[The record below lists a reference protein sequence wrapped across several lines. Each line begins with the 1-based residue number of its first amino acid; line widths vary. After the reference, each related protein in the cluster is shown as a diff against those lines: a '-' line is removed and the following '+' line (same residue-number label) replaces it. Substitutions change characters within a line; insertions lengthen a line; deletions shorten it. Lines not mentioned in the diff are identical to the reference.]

1 MATPPRFRNPTD
13 RTPMHLI
20 VDAFNVLHSWGG
32 GPEPGGYAELQSLSG
47 LIARSRYADGKV
59 SIVCDG
65 GQFRATRPAFSAPC
79 KVIFAGPGK
88 DADGLI
94 ESIVRRDSA
103 PRSLVVASSDRRL
116 QRAVRKRGGR
126 WVSSSQFLGQV
137 VRDSAAPA
145 RLPIRPAFAQKTPLQ
160 ADAVREWMN
169 EFDISAD
176 FAGPG
181 TGAEPPTPK
190 PRPARNASAPATAPD
205 PKPTPAPRS
214 NPVGSDPLL
223 KEALE
228 HWQDRLSPADLD
240 MARWLGEHGSES
252 EDNLP

>member
-1 MATPPRFRNPTD
+1 
-13 RTPMHLI
+13 MHLI

-32 GPEPGGYAELQSLSG
+32 GPEPGGYAELLSLSG

-65 GQFRATRPAFSAPC
+65 GRFNATKPSFSAPC

-126 WVSSSQFLGQV
+126 WVTSSQFLGQV

-145 RLPIRPAFAQKTPLQ
+145 PLPIRPTFAQKTPLQ
-160 ADAVREWMN
+160 ADAVREWMD
-169 EFDISAD
+169 EFDISAE

-181 TGAEPPTPK
+181 ARVEPRSPESRPASNASPPTTRSK
-190 PRPARNASAPATAPD
+190 PVNSPP
-205 PKPTPAPRS
+205 PRS

-223 KEALE
+223 REALE
-228 HWQDRLSPADLD
+228 HWQDRLSADDLD
-240 MARWLGEHGSES
+240 MARWLDEPGSES
-252 EDNLP
+252 